1 MKVLLLLH
9 NYIAMKT
16 CKLLF
21 SSFLFLFFLTLQ
33 SQIGGPKANFTFG
46 NGFDGPIYQTS
57 DKDSLSIWRENV
69 LLHLDNDS
77 YKARENLFFKAFVL
91 TGPNQLRV
99 SASDVLRVELLN
111 SEGNL
116 LTDQYHKIS
125 DGTAS
130 GFVEIP
136 KRLRPGTYFIRAYTR
151 WMLNYGDENLPTKP
165 IIISDSD
172 SAKPI
177 KYHSYTIRPEG
188 GHFIYGLKNRA
199 VVSEINGQPI
209 EGKVIDEVGN
219 ELAQVVHYGEGLA
232 TFNLTPQKGK
242 SYFFESVHGN
252 RLKLSEPLDEGVLLQ
267 VNNLE
272 KNKIKIRVTATDLLR
287 QSTYYLRGVRNSTR
301 FFETEIKFTDERSYV
316 DVEVKKDEIPQFPL
330 QLILEDS
337 YGQTWVRRPILLSK
351 DELKFDISTKSQVEE
366 NGRKKY
372 RFELNLTDNEGN
384 PVSSEVLIQAKNGA
398 TDIPVKEFVDDSRSL
413 NFMKDLKV
421 LAERSPDYSM
431 DVTSEIPDQI
441 KYAFQRGL
449 EFYGQAF
456 DLDNSLLIDEAVQ
469 IFINN
474 DKDVEVREVSTNSEG
489 LFTLTDLQFEGD
501 VTMTFRKKGENVK
514 EQLVKVI
521 PYSYEVPK
529 LKNKEGKGLKAPK
542 VVQQSRQMIPTKR
555 LSDFEFD
562 KKPSNLI
569 LLEGV
574 TLEGRKILKKASPSV
589 YGIEPDRVVFQDSE
603 RPKTLPQLFLGI
615 PGVYVSGLGDM
626 NPTLSL
632 PAMAGTGPI
641 LWLIDGFPMDQGSFS
656 VASTSNSN
664 QEGFSTSVIR
674 TPGTN
679 LRTIM
684 DLVPF
689 IDVERVELLFG
700 AKAAVYGSRGSG
712 GVISIYTKNGA
723 YSTEYLNKEDAEVKF
738 KGFQKPLNF
747 DQFFNE
753 SARKVEKR
761 TNTSTLYWNPTLQ
774 TDENGKASFEISI
787 PNTLSEVYI
796 DAMVVTQDGN
806 RESQRTLIKL

>member
-21 SSFLFLFFLTLQ
+21 SSFLFLFFLILQ
-33 SQIGGPKANFTFG
+33 SQNGGPKANFTFG

-125 DGTAS
+125 DGSAS
-130 GFVEIP
+130 GFIEIP
-136 KRLRPGTYFIRAYTR
+136 KKLTKGTYFIRAYTR
-151 WMLNYGDENLPTKP
+151 WMLNYGDENLPTKS
-165 IIISDSD
+165 ITISDSD
-172 SAKPI
+172 TSNPI
-177 KYHSYTIRPEG
+177 KNHSYTVRPEG
-188 GHFIYGLKNRA
+188 GHFIYGLENRA
-199 VVSEINGQPI
+199 VVSEINGNPI

-242 SYFFESVHGN
+242 TYFFESANGN
-252 RLKLSEPLDEGVLLQ
+252 RIKLSEPLDEGVLLQ
-267 VNNLE
+267 VNNLG
-272 KNKIKIRVTATDLLR
+272 KDKIKIRVKATDLPR

-301 FFETEIKFTDERSYV
+301 FFETEIKFNDKQSYV
-316 DVEVKKDEIPQFPL
+316 DVEVKKDEIPQGPL

-351 DELKFDISTKSQVEE
+351 DELKFNISTKIQVEE
-366 NGRKKY
+366 KGSKKY

-413 NFMKDLKV
+413 NFMEDLKV
-421 LAERSPDYSM
+421 IAGRSPDYSM
-431 DVTSEIPDQI
+431 HVTSEIPNQI

-456 DLDNSLLIDEAVQ
+456 DLDNSLLIDEEIQ

-489 LFTLTDLQFEGD
+489 LFTMTDLQFEGD
-501 VTMTFRKKGENVK
+501 VTMTFRKKGDNIK

-521 PYSYEVPK
+521 PFGYEVPK
-529 LKNKEGKGLKAPK
+529 LKRNQEIEFEAPN
-542 VVQQSRQMIPTKR
+542 VVQKSGQMIPTKK
-555 LSDFEFD
+555 LSDFDFKD
-562 KKPSNLI
+562 KPSNLI
-569 LLEGV
+569 ALEEV
-574 TLEGRKILKKASPSV
+574 TLEGRKILQKTSASV
-589 YGIEPDRVVFQDSE
+589 YVIEPDRVVYQDTE

-615 PGVYVSGLGDM
+615 PGIYVSGFGGL
-626 NPTLSL
+626 NPSLSL
-632 PAMAGTGPI
+632 PAMAGTGPQ
-641 LWLIDGFPMDQGSFS
+641 LWVIDGFPLNNWNSPY
-656 VASTSNSN
+656 ASTGSVVNSSGAGI
-664 QEGFSTSVIR
+664 GFGARRSQ
-674 TPGTN
+674 
-679 LRTIM
+679 LAEAM

-689 IDVERVELLFG
+689 LDIERIELLFG

-712 GVISIYTKNGA
+712 GVISIYTKSGA
-723 YSTEYLNKEDAEVKF
+723 YSEEYVAREDAEIEF
-738 KGFQKPLNF
+738 KGFQRPLNF
-747 DQFFNE
+747 DEFFND
-753 SARKVEKR
+753 SARKAEKR

-787 PNTLSEVYI
+787 PDTLSEIYI
-796 DAMVVTQDGN
+796 DAIVVTQDGN
-806 RESQRTLIKL
+806 RETQSTLIKL